1 MYNLFLNRQRNILYT
16 PHTPLYWLSSWTRN
30 LIGWKNRLD
39 TKYSSLLLNWFV
51 DKVWVLIFNDWVL
64 NAVTCSVLKLRS
76 NMYSVIKSVHNEE
89 KHTIFILFF
98 YRIHSIHLVILNML
112 HTQNHE
118 KKYFLFQTI
127 WNVKQVIKK
136 AQ

>member
-1 MYNLFLNRQRNILYT
+1 VYNLVLDRKRNILYT

-51 DKVWVLIFNDWVL
+51 DKVWVLIINDWVL
-64 NAVTCSVLKLRS
+64 NAVTRSVLKLRS

-89 KHTIFILFF
+89 KQIYLIFLSDTF
-98 YRIHSIHLVILNML
+98 YSFGNFKHVTHAKSW
-112 HTQNHE
+112 
-118 KKYFLFQTI
+118 KKKLSFQTV